1 MSMPLMLIASL
12 LLLLTALV
20 PAPAEC
26 AETIRIGG
34 SGSGLALMRQLGS
47 SFMKQHPDLQ
57 VKIVSSLGSTGGI
70 KALSAGALEIAVS
83 SRPPKGD
90 ERGFETLR
98 IGSTPL
104 VFAVH
109 PKVNRKNI
117 TIDELEQIYA
127 GLTSSW
133 PDGSRLRLVL
143 RPEQETDTQLLRKLS
158 PTLDRAITAA
168 LGRHGM
174 LLAVNDQDN
183 LRLLERTPGSIGPIT
198 LAMLT
203 AEHST
208 LQVLSYNGSK
218 ASLKTLANGQYPLRR
233 ELYLVIRPAVGPAT
247 RQFIAFVRSPAGR
260 QMLEKLNCLPS
271 E

>member
-1 MSMPLMLIASL
+1 MSISSMLIASV

-20 PAPAEC
+20 PTPAAC
-26 AETIRIGG
+26 TETIRIGG
-34 SGSGLALMRQLGS
+34 SGSGLALMRQLAS

-57 VKIVSSLGSTGGI
+57 VKVVSSLGSTGGI
-70 KALSAGALEIAVS
+70 KAVGAGALEIAVS
-83 SRPPKGD
+83 SRPPKGE
-90 ERGFETLR
+90 ERGFESIR

-109 PKVNRKNI
+109 PTVNRKNI
-117 TIDELEQIYA
+117 TTDELEQIYA
-127 GLTSSW
+127 GLTSNW

-158 PTLDRAITAA
+158 PSLDRAITTA
-168 LGRHGM
+168 LTRHGM

-198 LAMLT
+198 LTMLT
-203 AEHST
+203 TEQST

-218 ASLKTLANGQYPLRR
+218 ASLKTLASGQYPLRR
-233 ELYLVIRPAVGPAT
+233 ELYLVIRPSAGPAT
-247 RQFIAFVRSPAGR
+247 RQFIAFVRSPIGR
-260 QMLEKLNCLPS
+260 QMLEKFNCLPS